1 MVFQYEE
8 AKRRYIKCMYLYLY
22 VPLTLVSAASF
33 QDNLSKPVPE
43 CQTILDFAAARDDGG
58 GNDDKQIS

>member
-1 MVFQYEE
+1 
-8 AKRRYIKCMYLYLY
+8 MYLYLY